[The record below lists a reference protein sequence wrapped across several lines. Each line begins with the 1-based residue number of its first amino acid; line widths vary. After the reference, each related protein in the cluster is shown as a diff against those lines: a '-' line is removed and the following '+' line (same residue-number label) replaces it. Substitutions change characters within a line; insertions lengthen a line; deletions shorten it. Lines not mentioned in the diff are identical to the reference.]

1 MVFVPF
7 TNWSFPSGLLVCY
20 LLCFGPWIPI
30 QAEYRIQNSF
40 QYDDHLEFGLSVDPN
55 TSPLAGRED
64 YQLPGFVNLT
74 RGELNWSGT
83 LSPRLTAQVSGQG
96 QYLRY
101 FGTKNLHSFNGSM
114 AQLNSRLR
122 IGLTDQLPHILL
134 NHQLQRYNR
143 VDPAFDRWEQ
153 FLDLGW
159 GSILKY
165 TYHQKRFDDTATRRE
180 DFQLVGFD
188 RHQFA
193 CDWRVRFGRMLPAKF
208 SYRFAYQRYQT
219 NLNELVR
226 LIAQLPRLRE
236 RADRQHQFLFRL
248 PFLAANRLIIQPTF
262 SHLDNRSNTPFY
274 DYAISEGRLLGF
286 LRFQQGQWLQLL
298 IGRQHLQFPARRDRN
313 RAGFRQDIQWRLEG
327 KMSWQLSSHLTLTV
341 DYHRY
346 RNRTNNTSD
355 LLTFLNFERNRY
367 WLTIEYAG

>member
-153 FLDLGW
+153 FLNLGW

-236 RADRQHQFLFRL
+236 Q
-248 PFLAANRLIIQPTF
+248 
-262 SHLDNRSNTPFY
+262 
-274 DYAISEGRLLGF
+274 
-286 LRFQQGQWLQLL
+286 
-298 IGRQHLQFPARRDRN
+298 
-313 RAGFRQDIQWRLEG
+313 
-327 KMSWQLSSHLTLTV
+327 
-341 DYHRY
+341 
-346 RNRTNNTSD
+346 
-355 LLTFLNFERNRY
+355 
-367 WLTIEYAG
+367 